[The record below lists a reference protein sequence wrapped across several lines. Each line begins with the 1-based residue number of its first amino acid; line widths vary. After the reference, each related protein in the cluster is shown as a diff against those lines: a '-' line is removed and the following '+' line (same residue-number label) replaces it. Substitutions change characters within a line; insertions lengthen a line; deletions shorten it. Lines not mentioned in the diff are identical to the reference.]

1 MCDGCVVWGMGLSKT
16 SHKNHPGGGVVCVFF
31 FCFLVLEAKEMDND
45 VNTPN
50 TRVSWC
56 LVVVAFQR

>member
-31 FCFLVLEAKEMDND
+31 FLLFGFGSKGDG
-45 VNTPN
+45 
-50 TRVSWC
+50 
-56 LVVVAFQR
+56 Q